1 MAKRKEQY
9 TTRDPEP
16 VTRDPDYGTR
26 NGVPNIPT
34 PPPPPDRKP
43 RRYIPASMPV
53 VCPEC
58 GGPTRMA
65 DGRHVDPVRK
75 TVLEYRTCA
84 RCGQKLAAGRP
95 MVAHEEAQHCR
106 GFEGA
111 VAEYQESIR

>member
-1 MAKRKEQY
+1 MAKRRQQY

-16 VTRDPDYGTR
+16 VARDPEP
-26 NGVPNIPT
+26 VE
-34 PPPPPDRKP
+34 RKP

-84 RCGQKLAAGRP
+84 RCGEKLAAGRP

-111 VAEYQESIR
+111 VKEYQESVAGR